1 MKKIFNK
8 IFAVEK
14 PIIGMVHVHAM
25 PATPAFGG
33 SIQEVI
39 DLALQDAMVLKLGG
53 VDAIMIENMHDV
65 PYVKNDVGPEVT
77 ALMSV
82 VAHEIKKTV
91 NLPCGIQILA
101 AANEA
106 AFAVAKA
113 AGFEFVR
120 AEGFVFG
127 HLADE
132 GWIDS
137 NAGALLRYRKK
148 IDANDVLIFTD
159 IKKKHSSHTITSD
172 ISLEE
177 TAKTAEYFRSD
188 GVIIT
193 GTSTGRATDLEEIKK
208 VKSNCN
214 IPVLVGSGVTLEN
227 VENYLAVSDA
237 LIVGSYFKKEGHWK
251 NEVEYERVVRFMEK
265 CNV

>member
-1 MKKIFNK
+1 MTERFNK
-8 IFAVEK
+8 IFTSETS
-14 PIIGMVHVHAM
+14 IIGMIHVHAM

-33 SIQEVI
+33 SVQEVI

-65 PYVKNDVGPEVT
+65 PYVKNDVGHEVT

-82 VAHEIKKTV
+82 VAHEIKKETK
-91 NLPCGIQILA
+91 LPCGIQILA
-101 AANEA
+101 GANEA

-113 AGFEFVR
+113 VGFEFVR

-132 GWIDS
+132 GWIES
-137 NAGALLRYRKK
+137 NAGALLRYRKQ
-148 IDANDVLIFTD
+148 IDADD
-159 IKKKHSSHTITSD
+159 ISSHVISAD

-193 GTSTGRATDLEEIKK
+193 GTSTGRPTDLSDIKK
-208 VKSNCN
+208 VKANCG

-227 VENYLAVSDA
+227 VEDYLAVSDA
-237 LIVGSYFKKEGHWK
+237 LIIGSYFKKDGHWK
-251 NEVEYERVVRFMEK
+251 NEVEYERVARLMEK
-265 CNV
+265 CKT

>member
-1 MKKIFNK
+1 
-8 IFAVEK
+8 
-14 PIIGMVHVHAM
+14 
-25 PATPAFGG
+25 
-33 SIQEVI
+33 
-39 DLALQDAMVLKLGG
+39 
-53 VDAIMIENMHDV
+53 MHDV
-65 PYVKNDVGPEVT
+65 PYVKNDVGHEVT

-82 VAHEIKKTV
+82 VAHEIKKATE
-91 NLPCGIQILA
+91 LPCGIQILA
-101 AANEA
+101 GANEA

-132 GWIDS
+132 GWIES
-137 NAGALLRYRKK
+137 NAGALLRYRKQ
-148 IDANDVLIFTD
+148 IEADDILIFTD
-159 IKKKHSSHTITSD
+159 IKKKHSSHAITND

-208 VKSNCN
+208 VKASCE

-227 VENYLAVSDA
+227 VKDYFAVSDA
-237 LIVGSYFKKEGHWK
+237 LVIGSYFKKDGHWK
-251 NEVEYERVVRFMEK
+251 NEVEYERVAKLMEK